1 MQLVILYLLTTVRKS
16 LKCSNPV
23 DTSFLQNNMEYSGE
37 GSDDNDEEAEN
48 TVEEDEKQQVA
59 EDIKSTSI
67 NCFQNTR
74 QKRTEKI

>member
-1 MQLVILYLLTTVRKS
+1 
-16 LKCSNPV
+16 
-23 DTSFLQNNMEYSGE
+23 MEYSGE

-67 NCFQNTR
+67 NCFLNTR